1 MGLLLAGIG
10 ALLGFA
16 FASTSSG
23 FFGAVFGA
31 AAGFTIAEVLAARR
45 RITDLEFRLERLW
58 RTLEERTR
66 TAKPAEQEIPREQ
79 ARGADDVIVRP
90 PPRQPEAAPAPS
102 TARPAEPPA
111 REFEPV
117 RPSAPSTAD
126 AERPAAAD
134 GVGSGGYGEPAV
146 IRLIREYFTG
156 GNTLVRVGVVIL
168 FIGMA
173 FLLRYVTERTRVPI
187 EFRLAGVAL
196 VGVVL
201 LVLGWRLRVKRLGYA
216 LALQGGGIGILYL
229 TVFTSLRLFHVMPPG
244 PAFALLIVISALS
257 AALAVLQN
265 SMAFALLGIGCGFL
279 APILASTGQGDHV
292 LLFSYYLVLN
302 LGILAIAWFKAWKL
316 LNTVGFL
323 FTFVIGTAWGVLRY
337 RSGLFATTEPFLIA
351 FFLLY
356 LAIAV
361 LFSLRQQP
369 SLRGYVDGTL
379 VFGVP
384 IVAFSLQSAMVH
396 DRPFAMAYSAATV
409 SAIYLVLAWLLHRG
423 QRETQRLLVEAF
435 LALGIAF
442 ATLAVPLALDGR
454 WSAAT
459 WALEGAA
466 LIWVGCRQS
475 RLLARASGALLLIG
489 SGLLFLFDSEPYGGI
504 PILNSGYLGGLMIAL
519 ASVYASHVL
528 RKNHEFL
535 RDHER
540 FFSPVLF
547 FWGLLWWLASGA
559 VEIVRHVPDRYIAAG
574 ILAFI
579 TVSALLSSQVD
590 RRLAVIGARV
600 LPLALLPVMVLFAFV
615 ALVDTDHPFDDARWA
630 AWAIAFA
637 GFCFLRRRD
646 EERGVESF
654 AALLHTGAALL
665 LVALLTWELAWQ
677 IDRAVQGGGS
687 WPAIAWSIV
696 PALALLSL
704 PKLAGRFSWPCGAHE
719 QTYVVIAGG
728 VIAIYLAL
736 WSLVTNV
743 TMAGD
748 PYPLPYV
755 PLLNPLDVAQAFV
768 LIVIGRYTLH
778 LHRAE
783 YPLLSELKPAP
794 VMWSMAGILFIW
806 LNAILLRTLHH
817 WSGVPYEPDDLFA
830 STLVQT
836 SLTIFWTVIA
846 LVTMLIATRKSVR
859 VVWIVGACLMAVV
872 IAKLFLIDLSRIGTI
887 ERIVSFVG
895 VGVLMLVVGYLSPLP
910 PARKEASEVS

>member
-1 MGLLLAGIG
+1 MGLVLTGIG
-10 ALLGFA
+10 ALFGFA

-31 AAGFTIAEVLAARR
+31 CVGFAIAEILAARR
-45 RITDLEFRLERLW
+45 RIGDLESSLEALR
-58 RTLEERTR
+58 RTLKERTQ
-66 TAKPAEQEIPREQ
+66 PAEQEIPLPQ
-79 ARGADDVIVRP
+79 AKERDEAIV
-90 PPRQPEAAPAPS
+90 QPLHAPDAAPAS
-102 TARPAEPPA
+102 
-111 REFEPV
+111 
-117 RPSAPSTAD
+117 SAPSTPQPAARD
-126 AERPAAAD
+126 FAHPGPSGREAAGVEQPAAARA
-134 GVGSGGYGEPAV
+134 GGAGGYQEPV
-146 IRLIREYFTG
+146 VVRLVREYFTG
-156 GNTLVRVGVVIL
+156 GNTLVRVGIVIL

-173 FLLRYVTERTRVPI
+173 FLLRYVAERTRIPI
-187 EFRLAGVAL
+187 ELRLAGVAL

-201 LVLGWRLRVKRLGYA
+201 LVLGWRLRLKRLGYA

-229 TVFTSLRLFHVMPPG
+229 TVFTSLRLFQVMPPG
-244 PAFALLIVISALS
+244 PAFALLIVISALG
-257 AALAVLQN
+257 AVLAVQQN
-265 SMAFALLGIGCGFL
+265 SLAFALLGIGCGFL

-292 LLFSYYLVLN
+292 LLFSYYVVLN
-302 LGILAIAWFKAWKL
+302 LGILAIAWFKAWRL

-337 RSGLFATTEPFLIA
+337 RSELFATTEPFLIA

-356 LAIAV
+356 VAIAV

-369 SLRGYVDGTL
+369 ALRGYVDGTL

-384 IVAFSLQSAMVH
+384 IVAFALQSALVH

-409 SAIYLVLAWLLHRG
+409 SAIYLVLAWLLYRG

-442 ATLAVPLALDGR
+442 ATLAIPLALDGR

-466 LIWVGCRQS
+466 LIWVGCRQH
-475 RLLARASGALLLIG
+475 RALARASGALLLIG
-489 SGLLFLFDSEPYGGI
+489 SGLLFLFDRRPFGEI
-504 PILNSGYLGGLMIAL
+504 PILNSEYLGGVMIAL
-519 ASVYASHVL
+519 ASVYAAHVL
-528 RKNHEFL
+528 QKSRESL
-535 RDHER
+535 RDYER
-540 FFSPVLF
+540 PFSVVLF
-547 FWGLLWWLASGA
+547 FWGLLWWLASGF
-559 VEIVRHVPDRYIAAG
+559 VEIVRHVPDRYIAASM
-574 ILAFI
+574 LTFI
-579 TVSALLSSQVD
+579 TVSALLSGVID
-590 RRLAVIGARV
+590 RRLAVTGARV
-600 LPLALLPVMVLFAFV
+600 LPLALLPAMMLFAI
-615 ALVDTDHPFDDARWA
+615 ATLADADHPFEGARWA

-637 GFCFLRRRD
+637 GFYFLRRRD
-646 EERGVESF
+646 EERGAVQPL
-654 AALLHTGAALL
+654 ATLLHTGAALL
-665 LVALLTWELAWQ
+665 LVALLTWEMAWL
-677 IDRAVQGGGS
+677 IDEAVQGGGS

-704 PKLAGRFSWPCGAHE
+704 PKLVERLSWPCGLHE

-728 VIAIYLAL
+728 VIAVFLGL
-736 WSLVTNV
+736 WSVVTNV

-748 PYPLPYV
+748 PHPLPYV

-768 LIVIGRYTLH
+768 LIVVGRYTLH

-783 YPLLSELKPAP
+783 YPLLSKLKASSILW
-794 VMWSMAGILFIW
+794 VMAGILFIW

-817 WSGVPYEPDDLFA
+817 WYGVPYDPDDLFA

-836 SLTIFWTVIA
+836 SLTIFWTVLA

-859 VVWIVGACLMAVV
+859 IVWIVGACLMAVV
-872 IAKLFLIDLSRIGTI
+872 IGKLFLIDLSRIGTI

-910 PARKEASEVS
+910 PARKEATEVS